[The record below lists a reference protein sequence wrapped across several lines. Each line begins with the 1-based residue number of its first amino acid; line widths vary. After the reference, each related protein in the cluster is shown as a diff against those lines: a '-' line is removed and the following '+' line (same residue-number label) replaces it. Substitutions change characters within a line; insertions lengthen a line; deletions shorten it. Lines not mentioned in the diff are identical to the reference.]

1 MEPFGQFQNIPSI
14 LGSQIIPTLAT
25 ESRIFNTLVDPR
37 RNSSDHAKPQINL
50 ENMIF
55 NQYQEFGQ
63 KQYVR
68 SASESY
74 LKLMPLINS
83 INPSIYYELLV
94 ETLRECLHQISLDNF
109 YNLVF
114 NNYSPGFNFP
124 APINGKKVHNSGKLP
139 FEKEGLTLCF

>member
-1 MEPFGQFQNIPSI
+1 MEPVDQFQNTPSV
-14 LGSQIIPTLAT
+14 LGIQIIPTPAT
-25 ESRIFNTLVDPR
+25 ESQISNTLVDSR
-37 RNSSDHAKPQINL
+37 EKSCNHAKPQINL

-63 KQYVR
+63 KQYAR

-83 INPSIYYELLV
+83 PGNYYELLV
-94 ETLRECLHQISLDNF
+94 ETLRECLHQLSLDNF